1 MSPRRRGI
9 PFVVSG
15 PSGVGKSTIVR
26 RVLEAD
32 PQVRFSISH
41 TTRAPR
47 AGETNGVDYFFVSEL
62 EFRELIAKGAF
73 LEYAVYQNHFYGTS
87 RAAVDEP
94 TEKGFDL
101 ILEVEMQ
108 GAEQLQ
114 VRLPH
119 AVRVF
124 IEPPSLDVLETRLRD
139 RRTETEEVLRGR
151 LQRAQE
157 ELAYAKQCHHRIVND
172 SVDKAVAALLQI
184 IRDARRERAG

>member
-1 MSPRRRGI
+1 VSAAHRGI

-26 RVLEAD
+26 RVLQAD

-47 AGETNGVDYFFVSEL
+47 AGERNGVDYFFVDEA
-62 EFRELIAKGAF
+62 EFRRLIADGAF
-73 LEYAVYQNHFYGTS
+73 LESAVYQNHFYGTS
-87 RAAVDEP
+87 RAAVEQP
-94 TEKGFDL
+94 TAQGFDL

-139 RRTETEEVLRGR
+139 RRTETEDVLRWR

-157 ELAYAKQCHHRIVND
+157 ELAYANQCHYRIVND
-172 SVDKAVAALLQI
+172 SVDKAVDSLLRI
-184 IRDARRERAG
+184 IRDTRRERG

>member
-1 MSPRRRGI
+1 
-9 PFVVSG
+9 
-15 PSGVGKSTIVR
+15 
-26 RVLEAD
+26 VLQAD
-32 PQVRFSISH
+32 PNVHFSVSH
-41 TTRAPR
+41 TTRRPR
-47 AGETNGVDYFFVSEL
+47 EGEVDGVDYSFVDEA
-62 EFRELIAKGAF
+62 EFRRLIDQNAF

-87 RAAVDEP
+87 RTAVEGP
-94 TEKGFDL
+94 TARGFDL

-124 IEPPSLDVLETRLRD
+124 IEPPSMQVLEARLRD

-172 SVDKAVAALLQI
+172 SVDKAVEQLLRI
-184 IRDARRERAG
+184 IHDARERGR

>member
-1 MSPRRRGI
+1 MTAARRGI
-9 PFVVSG
+9 PVVVSG

-32 PQVRFSISH
+32 PKIRFSISH

-47 AGETNGVDYFFVSEL
+47 QGERDGVDYFFVDEK
-62 EFRELIAKGAF
+62 EFRRLIAAGAF

-87 RAAVDEP
+87 RAAVDQP
-94 TEKGFDL
+94 TEDGFDL
-101 ILEVEMQ
+101 VLEVEMQ

-119 AVRVF
+119 ALRVF

-139 RRTETEEVLRGR
+139 RRTETEDVLRGR

-157 ELAYAKQCHHRIVND
+157 ELAYANQCHYRIVND
-172 SVDKAVAALLQI
+172 SVDKAVDALLKI
-184 IRDARRERAG
+184 IRDARRERG

>member
-1 MSPRRRGI
+1 MTAARRGI

-26 RVLEAD
+26 RVLD
-32 PQVRFSISH
+32 SDSLVHFSISH
-41 TTRAPR
+41 TTRKPR
-47 AGETNGVDYFFVSEL
+47 PGEKDGVDYHFVDEPTFFA
-62 EFRELIAKGAF
+62 LIEQNAF
-73 LEYAVYQNHFYGTS
+73 LEYARYQHHFYGTS

-94 TEKGFDL
+94 TAKGFDL

-172 SVDKAVAALLQI
+172 SVDKAVAALLVI
-184 IRDARRERAG
+184 IRAARAERG

>member
-1 MSPRRRGI
+1 MSAARRGI

-47 AGETNGVDYFFVSEL
+47 AGERNGVDYFFVDEPR
-62 EFRELIAKGAF
+62 FRTMIEDGAF
-73 LEYAVYQNHFYGTS
+73 LEYAIYQRHFYGTS

-94 TEKGFDL
+94 TAKGFDL

-114 VRLPH
+114 VRLPD

-151 LQRAQE
+151 LQRARE

-172 SVDKAVAALLQI
+172 SVDKAVDALLRV
-184 IRDARRERAG
+184 IRDARRERG

>member
-1 MSPRRRGI
+1 VNARRGI

-26 RVLEAD
+26 RVLQAD
-32 PQVRFSISH
+32 PNVHFSVSH
-41 TTRAPR
+41 TTRRPR
-47 AGETNGVDYFFVSEL
+47 EGEVDGVDYSFVDEA
-62 EFRELIAKGAF
+62 EFRRLIEQNAF

-87 RAAVDEP
+87 RTAVEGP
-94 TEKGFDL
+94 TARGFDL

-124 IEPPSLDVLETRLRD
+124 IEPPSMQVLEARLRD
-139 RRTETEEVLRGR
+139 RRTETEEVLRGQ

-172 SVDKAVAALLQI
+172 SVDKAVEQLLRI
-184 IRDARRERAG
+184 IHDARERGR

>member
-1 MSPRRRGI
+1 MSGRRGI

-26 RVLEAD
+26 RVLDAD
-32 PQVRFSISH
+32 PQVRFSVSH

-47 AGETNGVDYFFVSEL
+47 AGERNGVDYFFVDEPR
-62 EFRELIAKGAF
+62 FRAMIEDGAF
-73 LEYAVYQNHFYGTS
+73 LEYAIYQKHFYGTS

-94 TEKGFDL
+94 TDKGFDL

-114 VRLPH
+114 VRLPD

-124 IEPPSLDVLETRLRD
+124 IEPPSLAVLETRLRD

-151 LQRAQE
+151 LQRARE

-172 SVDKAVAALLQI
+172 SVDKAVSELVQI
-184 IRDARRERAG
+184 IRDARRERG

>member
-1 MSPRRRGI
+1 MSGRRGI
-9 PFVVSG
+9 AFVVSG

-26 RVLEAD
+26 RVLDSD

-47 AGETNGVDYFFVSEL
+47 AGERNGVDYFFVDEPR
-62 EFRELIAKGAF
+62 FRAMIEDGAF
-73 LEYAVYQNHFYGTS
+73 LEYAIYQKHFYGTS

-114 VRLPH
+114 VRLPD

-124 IEPPSLDVLETRLRD
+124 IEPPSLDELETRLRD

-151 LQRAQE
+151 LQRARE

-184 IRDARRERAG
+184 IRNARRERS

>member
-1 MSPRRRGI
+1 MNARRGI

-26 RVLEAD
+26 RVLQAD
-32 PQVRFSISH
+32 PNVHFSVSH
-41 TTRAPR
+41 TTRRPR
-47 AGETNGVDYFFVSEL
+47 EGEVDGVDYSFVDEA
-62 EFRELIAKGAF
+62 EFRRLIEQNAF

-87 RAAVDEP
+87 RTAVEGP
-94 TEKGFDL
+94 TARGFDL
-101 ILEVEMQ
+101 VLEVEMQ

-124 IEPPSLDVLETRLRD
+124 IEPPSMQVLEARLRD

-172 SVDKAVAALLQI
+172 SVDKAVEQLLRI
-184 IRDARRERAG
+184 IHDARERGR

>member
-1 MSPRRRGI
+1 VTRRGI

-26 RVLEAD
+26 RVLQAD
-32 PQVRFSISH
+32 PGVRFSISH
-41 TTRAPR
+41 TTRKPR
-47 AGETNGVDYFFVSEL
+47 AGEKDGVDYHFVDEP
-62 EFRELIAKGAF
+62 EFRRLIAQGAF

-87 RAAVDEP
+87 RPAVDGP
-94 TEKGFDL
+94 RAQGLDL

-114 VRLPH
+114 VRLPD

-124 IEPPSLDVLETRLRD
+124 IEPPSLDILETRLRD

-157 ELAYAKQCHHRIVND
+157 ELAYAKQCHHKIVND
-172 SVDKAVAALLQI
+172 SVDKAVDQLLQI
-184 IRDARRERAG
+184 IHDARERGR

>member
-1 MSPRRRGI
+1 VTAARRGI
-9 PFVVSG
+9 PVVVSG

-32 PQVRFSISH
+32 PKIRFSISH

-47 AGETNGVDYFFVSEL
+47 QGERDGVDYFFVDEK
-62 EFRELIAKGAF
+62 EFRRLIAAGAF

-87 RAAVDEP
+87 RAAVDQP
-94 TEKGFDL
+94 TEDGFDL
-101 ILEVEMQ
+101 VLEVEMQ

-119 AVRVF
+119 ALRVF

-139 RRTETEEVLRGR
+139 RRTETEDVLRGR

-157 ELAYAKQCHHRIVND
+157 ELAYANQCHYRIVND
-172 SVDKAVAALLQI
+172 SVDKAVDALLKI
-184 IRDARRERAG
+184 IRDARRERG

>member
-1 MSPRRRGI
+1 MTPSRRGI

-32 PQVRFSISH
+32 PKVHFSISH

-47 AGETNGVDYFFVSEL
+47 PGEKDGVDYHFVDEPTFFK
-62 EFRELIAKGAF
+62 LIEQNAF
-73 LEYAVYQNHFYGTS
+73 LEYARYQSHFYGTS
-87 RAAVDEP
+87 RAAVDTP
-94 TEKGFDL
+94 TAQGFDL

-114 VRLPH
+114 VRLPD

-157 ELAYAKQCHHRIVND
+157 ELTYAKQCHHRIVND
-172 SVDKAVAALLQI
+172 SVDKAVDALLHI
-184 IRDARRERAG
+184 IRDARRERG

>member
-1 MSPRRRGI
+1 MSGGRRGI

-26 RVLEAD
+26 RVLDAD
-32 PQVRFSISH
+32 PLVRFSISH
-41 TTRAPR
+41 TTRTPR
-47 AGETNGVDYFFVSEL
+47 SAEKNGVDYFFVGEP
-62 EFRELIAKGAF
+62 EFRDLIAKGAF
-73 LEYAVYQNHFYGTS
+73 LEYAVYQDHFYGTS

-94 TEKGFDL
+94 TAKGFDL

-114 VRLPH
+114 VRLPD

-139 RRTETEEVLRGR
+139 RRTETEDVLRGR

-157 ELAYAKQCHHRIVND
+157 ELAYAKQCHHRIVNA
-172 SVDKAVAALLQI
+172 SVDEAVSALLQI
-184 IRDARRERAG
+184 IRDARRERG

>member
-1 MSPRRRGI
+1 MSASRRGI
-9 PFVVSG
+9 AFVVSG

-47 AGETNGVDYFFVSEL
+47 AGEKNGVDYFFVDEPR
-62 EFRELIAKGAF
+62 FRAMIEDGAF
-73 LEYAVYQNHFYGTS
+73 LEYAIYQKHFYGTS

-94 TEKGFDL
+94 TAKGFDL

-157 ELAYAKQCHHRIVND
+157 ELAYAKQCHHRIIND
-172 SVDKAVAALLQI
+172 SVDKAVDALLRI
-184 IRDARRERAG
+184 IREARRERG

>member
-1 MSPRRRGI
+1 VTPARRGI

-32 PQVRFSISH
+32 PQVHFSISH

-47 AGETNGVDYFFVSEL
+47 PGEKDGVDYHFVDEPTFFK
-62 EFRELIAKGAF
+62 LIEQNAF
-73 LEYAVYQNHFYGTS
+73 LEYARYQSHFYGTS
-87 RAAVDEP
+87 RAAVDAP
-94 TEKGFDL
+94 TAKGFDL

-114 VRLPH
+114 IRLPD

-172 SVDKAVAALLQI
+172 SVDKAVDALLQI
-184 IRDARRERAG
+184 IRDARRQRG

>member
-1 MSPRRRGI
+1 MSAARRGI

-26 RVLEAD
+26 RVLDAD
-32 PQVRFSISH
+32 PLVRFSISH
-41 TTRAPR
+41 TTRSPR
-47 AGETNGVDYFFVSEL
+47 AGEKNGVDYFFVGEP
-62 EFRELIAKGAF
+62 EFRDLIAKGAF
-73 LEYAVYQNHFYGTS
+73 LEYAVYQDHFYGTS

-94 TEKGFDL
+94 TAKGFDL

-114 VRLPH
+114 VRLPD

-139 RRTETEEVLRGR
+139 RRTETEDVLRGR

-172 SVDKAVAALLQI
+172 SVDKAVATLLQI
-184 IRDARRERAG
+184 IRDARRERG

>member
-1 MSPRRRGI
+1 VTAARRGI

-26 RVLEAD
+26 RVLDAD
-32 PQVRFSISH
+32 SQVHFSVSH

-47 AGETNGVDYFFVSEL
+47 PGERDGFDYHFVTTERFFA
-62 EFRELIAKGAF
+62 LIEENAF
-73 LEYAVYQNHFYGTS
+73 LEYARYQNHFYGTS
-87 RAAVDEP
+87 RAAVDQP
-94 TEKGFDL
+94 TEQGFDL

-151 LQRAQE
+151 LQRARE
-157 ELAYAKQCHHRIVND
+157 ELVYANQCHYRIVND
-172 SVDKAVAALLQI
+172 SVDKAVDALLKI
-184 IRDARRERAG
+184 IRDARRERG

>member
-1 MSPRRRGI
+1 VSRRGI

-32 PQVRFSISH
+32 SQVHFSVSH

-47 AGETNGVDYFFVSEL
+47 EGERNGVDYYFVTEPA
-62 EFRELIAKGAF
+62 FRELIAKGAF

-87 RAAVDEP
+87 RAAVAEP
-94 TEKGFDL
+94 TAKGFDL

-114 VRLPH
+114 VRLPD

-157 ELAYAKQCHHRIVND
+157 ELAYARQCHHRIVND
-172 SVDKAVAALLQI
+172 SVDRAVAELLRI
-184 IRDARRERAG
+184 IREAREERS

>member
-1 MSPRRRGI
+1 VTAARRGI

-26 RVLEAD
+26 RVLDAD
-32 PQVRFSISH
+32 RLVHFSISH
-41 TTRAPR
+41 TTRTPR
-47 AGETNGVDYFFVSEL
+47 PGEKDGVDYHFVDEPTFF
-62 EFRELIAKGAF
+62 RLIEQNAF
-73 LEYAVYQNHFYGTS
+73 LEYARYQSHFYGTS

-94 TEKGFDL
+94 TAQGFDL

-139 RRTETEEVLRGR
+139 RRTETEDVLRGR

-172 SVDKAVAALLQI
+172 SVDKAVDALLGI
-184 IRDARRERAG
+184 IRGARVERG

>member
-1 MSPRRRGI
+1 VSERRGI

-26 RVLEAD
+26 RVLQAD
-32 PQVRFSISH
+32 PRVHFSVSH
-41 TTRAPR
+41 TTRKPR
-47 AGETNGVDYFFVSEL
+47 EGEVDGVDYTFVDEP
-62 EFRELIAKGAF
+62 EFRRLIEQNAF

-87 RAAVDEP
+87 RVAVEGP
-94 TEKGFDL
+94 TARGFDL

-124 IEPPSLDVLETRLRD
+124 IEPPSLQVLEARLRD

-157 ELAYAKQCHHRIVND
+157 ELVYAKQCHHRIVND
-172 SVDKAVAALLQI
+172 SVDKAVEQLLRI
-184 IRDARRERAG
+184 IHDARERSS

>member
-1 MSPRRRGI
+1 MSATRRGI

-26 RVLEAD
+26 RVLDAD

-47 AGETNGVDYFFVSEL
+47 AGETNGVDYFFVSETD
-62 EFRELIAKGAF
+62 FRDLIEKGAF

-94 TEKGFDL
+94 TDKGFDL

-114 VRLPH
+114 VRLPD

-124 IEPPSLDVLETRLRD
+124 IEAPSFNVLEQRLRD
-139 RRTETEEVLRGR
+139 RNTETDKTLQWRLERAREE
-151 LQRAQE
+151 AE
-157 ELAYAKQCHHRIVND
+157 YASHCHHRIVND
-172 SVDKAVAALLQI
+172 SVDKAVECFLQI
-184 IRDARRERAG
+184 IREARRERS

>member
-1 MSPRRRGI
+1 MSARRGI

-26 RVLEAD
+26 RVLDAD

-47 AGETNGVDYFFVSEL
+47 AGERNGVDYVFVDEPR
-62 EFRELIAKGAF
+62 FRAMIEDGAF
-73 LEYAVYQNHFYGTS
+73 LEYAIYQQHFYGTS

-94 TEKGFDL
+94 TARGFDL

-114 VRLPH
+114 VRLPD

-124 IEPPSLDVLETRLRD
+124 IEPPSLTELETRLRD

-151 LQRAQE
+151 LQRARE

-172 SVDKAVAALLQI
+172 SVDKAVSELLQV
-184 IRDARRERAG
+184 IRDARRERG

>member
-1 MSPRRRGI
+1 VSPRRGI

-32 PQVRFSISH
+32 PQVRFSVSH
-41 TTRAPR
+41 TTRVPR
-47 AGETNGVDYFFVSEL
+47 PGERDGVDYHFVTAERFFA
-62 EFRELIAKGAF
+62 LIEENAF
-73 LEYAVYQNHFYGTS
+73 LEYARYQNHFYGTS
-87 RAAVDEP
+87 RASVEAP
-94 TEKGFDL
+94 TAQGFDL
-101 ILEVEMQ
+101 ILEVEIQ

-114 VRLPH
+114 VRLPN

-124 IEPPSLDVLETRLRD
+124 IEPPSLDVLEARLRD

-157 ELAYAKQCHHRIVND
+157 ELTYAQQCHYRIVND
-172 SVDKAVAALLQI
+172 SVDKAVETLLQI
-184 IRDARRERAG
+184 IREARRERG

>member
-1 MSPRRRGI
+1 MSATRRGI

-32 PQVRFSISH
+32 PMVRFSISH

-47 AGETNGVDYFFVSEL
+47 QGERNGVDYFFVDET
-62 EFRELIAKGAF
+62 EFRRLIAAGAF

-87 RAAVDEP
+87 RAAVDRP
-94 TEKGFDL
+94 TEEGFDL

-157 ELAYAKQCHHRIVND
+157 ELTYANQCDYRIVND
-172 SVDKAVAALLQI
+172 SVDKAVDSLLGI
-184 IRDARRERAG
+184 IRDARREHR

>member
-1 MSPRRRGI
+1 MTANRRGI

-26 RVLEAD
+26 RVLQAD
-32 PQVRFSISH
+32 SLVHFSVSH
-41 TTRAPR
+41 TTRKPR
-47 AGETNGVDYFFVSEL
+47 PGEKDGVDYHFVDEPTFFAMIEQN
-62 EFRELIAKGAF
+62 AF
-73 LEYAVYQNHFYGTS
+73 LEYARYQSHFYGTS
-87 RAAVDEP
+87 RAAVDRP
-94 TEKGFDL
+94 TSQGFDL

-157 ELAYAKQCHHRIVND
+157 ELAYAKQCHYRIVND
-172 SVDKAVAALLQI
+172 SVDKAVETLLGI
-184 IRDARRERAG
+184 IRTARAERG

>member
-1 MSPRRRGI
+1 VSARRGI

-26 RVLEAD
+26 RVLQAD
-32 PQVRFSISH
+32 PNVHFSVSH
-41 TTRAPR
+41 TTRLPR
-47 AGETNGVDYFFVSEL
+47 EGEVDGVDYSFVDEA
-62 EFRELIAKGAF
+62 EFRRLIEQNAF

-87 RAAVDEP
+87 RAAVEGP
-94 TEKGFDL
+94 TARGFDL

-124 IEPPSLDVLETRLRD
+124 IEPPSMQVLEARLRD

-172 SVDKAVAALLQI
+172 SVDKAVERLLRI
-184 IRDARRERAG
+184 IHDARERSR

>member
-1 MSPRRRGI
+1 VTANRRGI

-26 RVLEAD
+26 RVLQAD
-32 PQVRFSISH
+32 SLVHFSVSH
-41 TTRAPR
+41 TTRKPR
-47 AGETNGVDYFFVSEL
+47 PGEKDGVDYHFVDEPTFFAMIEQN
-62 EFRELIAKGAF
+62 AF
-73 LEYAVYQNHFYGTS
+73 LEYARYQSHFYGTS
-87 RAAVDEP
+87 RAAVDRP
-94 TEKGFDL
+94 TSQGFDL

-157 ELAYAKQCHHRIVND
+157 ELAYAKQCHYRIVND
-172 SVDKAVAALLQI
+172 SVDKAVETLLGI
-184 IRDARRERAG
+184 IRTARAERG

>member
-1 MSPRRRGI
+1 VTARRGI

-32 PQVRFSISH
+32 PQIRFSISH

-47 AGETNGVDYFFVSEL
+47 AGEKNGVDYFFVNER
-62 EFRELIAKGAF
+62 EFRRMIEAGAF

-87 RAAVDEP
+87 RAAVEQP
-94 TEKGFDL
+94 TGQGFDL

-114 VRLPH
+114 VRLPD

-139 RRTETEEVLRGR
+139 RRTETEDVLRWR
-151 LQRAQE
+151 LTRAKE
-157 ELAYAKQCHHRIVND
+157 ELVYAKQCHHRIVND
-172 SVDKAVAALLQI
+172 SVDKAVEALLQI
-184 IRDARRERAG
+184 IREARRERG

>member
-1 MSPRRRGI
+1 MSGARRGI

-26 RVLEAD
+26 RVLDAD
-32 PQVRFSISH
+32 PLVRFSISH
-41 TTRAPR
+41 TTRSPR
-47 AGETNGVDYFFVSEL
+47 AGEKNGVDYFFVDET
-62 EFRELIAKGAF
+62 EFRRLIAQGAF

-87 RAAVDEP
+87 RAAVDAP
-94 TEKGFDL
+94 TDLGFDL

-114 VRLPH
+114 VRLPD

-124 IEPPSLDVLETRLRD
+124 IEPPSLAVLETRLRD

-151 LQRAQE
+151 LQRARE

-172 SVDKAVAALLQI
+172 SVDKAVSELVQI
-184 IRDARRERAG
+184 IRDARRERG

>member
-1 MSPRRRGI
+1 MTARRGI

-32 PQVRFSISH
+32 PQIRFSISH

-47 AGETNGVDYFFVSEL
+47 AGEKNGVDYFFVNER
-62 EFRELIAKGAF
+62 EFRRMIEAGAF

-87 RAAVDEP
+87 RAAVEQP
-94 TEKGFDL
+94 TGQGFDL

-114 VRLPH
+114 VRLPD

-139 RRTETEEVLRGR
+139 RRTETEDVLRWR
-151 LQRAQE
+151 LTRAKE
-157 ELAYAKQCHHRIVND
+157 ELVYAKQCHHRIVND
-172 SVDKAVAALLQI
+172 SVDKAVEALLQI
-184 IRDARRERAG
+184 IREARRERG

>member
-1 MSPRRRGI
+1 MNARRGI

-26 RVLEAD
+26 RVLQAD
-32 PQVRFSISH
+32 PNVHFSVSH
-41 TTRAPR
+41 TTRRPR
-47 AGETNGVDYFFVSEL
+47 EGEVDGVDYSFVDEA
-62 EFRELIAKGAF
+62 EFRRLIDQNAF

-87 RAAVDEP
+87 RTAVEGP
-94 TEKGFDL
+94 TARGFDL

-124 IEPPSLDVLETRLRD
+124 IEPPSMQVLEARLRD

-172 SVDKAVAALLQI
+172 SVDKAVEQLLRI
-184 IRDARRERAG
+184 IHDARERGR